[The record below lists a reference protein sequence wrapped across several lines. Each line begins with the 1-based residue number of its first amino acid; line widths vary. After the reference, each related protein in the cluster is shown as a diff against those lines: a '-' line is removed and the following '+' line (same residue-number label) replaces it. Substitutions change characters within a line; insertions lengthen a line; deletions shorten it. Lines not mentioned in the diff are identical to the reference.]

1 MKNKK
6 AFTLIELLVV
16 IAIIGLLAT
25 LSVLALNNARAKSR
39 DAKRVADI
47 KQMQTALELYFNDK
61 QSYPADGDITA
72 GGSITSTST
81 TGTSTYMQVI
91 PNSPT
96 PNVSGI
102 NGCGG
107 DSYTY
112 AMQDSGASYTLEF
125 CLEGNVGAI
134 PGRTLHTATNATLYT
149 PAP

>member
-61 QSYPADGDITA
+61 QSYPTSSEMTT
-72 GGSITSTST
+72 SIFSTST
-81 TGTSTYMQVI
+81 NGTSTYMQVI
-91 PNSPT
+91 PTSPT
-96 PNVSGI
+96 PNVSGVT
-102 NGCGG
+102 GCGG
-107 DSYTY
+107 TPYTY
-112 AMQDSGASYTLEF
+112 TQQSSGASYTLNY

-134 PGRTLHTATNATLYT
+134 TGGALHTATNATLY
-149 PAP
+149 

>member
-47 KQMQTALELYFNDK
+47 KQIQTALELYFNDK
-61 QSYPADGDITA
+61 QSYPDTGLVVP
-72 GGSITSTST
+72 GESISSTST

-91 PNSPT
+91 PSSPT
-96 PNVSGI
+96 PNVPTSVT
-102 NGCGG
+102 GCGG
-107 DSYTY
+107 ARYTY
-112 AMQDSGASYTLEF
+112 ALQDEGSYTLQY

-134 PGRTLHTATNATLYT
+134 TGRELHTATNAALY
-149 PAP
+149 

>member
-47 KQMQTALELYFNDK
+47 KQVQTALELYFNDK
-61 QSYPADGDITA
+61 QSYPDTLTV

-81 TGTSTYMQVI
+81 TGTSTYMQVL
-91 PNSPT
+91 PSSPT
-96 PNVSGI
+96 PNVSGVT
-102 NGCGG
+102 GCGG
-107 DSYTY
+107 TNYTY
-112 AMQDSGASYTLEF
+112 DATADGSSYTLEY

-134 PGRTLHTATNATLYT
+134 PGRVLHTATNASLYI
-149 PAP
+149 PQ

>member
-1 MKNKK
+1 MKNNKR

-39 DAKRVADI
+39 DAKRVADV
-47 KQMQTALELYFNDK
+47 KQVQTALELYFNDK
-61 QSYPADGDITA
+61 QSYPDSLTA

-91 PNSPT
+91 PTSPT
-96 PNVSGI
+96 PNVSGVT
-102 NGCGG
+102 GCGG
-107 DSYTY
+107 ALYTY
-112 AMQDSGASYTLEF
+112 AMQDSGASYTLQY

-134 PGRTLHTATNATLYT
+134 PGRVLHTATNATLYT